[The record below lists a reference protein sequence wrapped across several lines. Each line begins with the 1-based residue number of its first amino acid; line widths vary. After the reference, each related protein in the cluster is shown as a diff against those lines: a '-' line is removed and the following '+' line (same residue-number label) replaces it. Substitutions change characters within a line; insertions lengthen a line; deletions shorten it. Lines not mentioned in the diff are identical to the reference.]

1 MPPCELS
8 IAGTLSDS
16 KPISG
21 LARYVPGTAHQSAA
35 RTIGENQSMGVF
47 EAVDFDHH
55 ETVAFFDH
63 KSSGLKAIIALH
75 STVLG
80 PACGGTRVYPYST
93 SDAALTDVLRLSRG
107 MSYKNAIADLPL
119 GGGKAVFIGDPA
131 IDKTEARLLAYADA
145 VNTLG
150 GRYITAMDVGMTQ
163 RDMPVIARAT
173 KYVAGF
179 DQTGKSGGDS
189 GPMTALGVFLGL
201 KAAVKHRLGVDS
213 TKGLTVAI
221 QGVGKVGMKVAR
233 QLHAE
238 GAKLIVSDVQREL
251 LDQAVAE
258 FGAAPV
264 GGDEI
269 VVAECDVFSPNA
281 LGAVLNR
288 DSISRLRARVVA
300 GAANNQLAR
309 DSDGA
314 ELRARGILYTP
325 DYVINGG
332 GVICVAGQIFDWGNA
347 EIERRVR
354 GIADRLVQIFN
365 RADQENAP
373 TNVIANRMAEERMA
387 RAAQTRHAAE

>member
-1 MPPCELS
+1 
-8 IAGTLSDS
+8 
-16 KPISG
+16 
-21 LARYVPGTAHQSAA
+21 
-35 RTIGENQSMGVF
+35 MGVF
-47 EAVDFDHH
+47 EADDFDHH

-63 KSSGLKAIIALH
+63 KPSGLKAIIALH
-75 STVLG
+75 STALG

-93 SDAALTDVLRLSRG
+93 SNDALTDVLRLSRG

-119 GGGKAVFIGDPA
+119 GGGKAVFIGNPA
-131 IDKTEARLLAYADA
+131 TDKTEARLLAYADA

-150 GRYITAMDVGMTQ
+150 GSYITAMDVGMTQ
-163 RDMPVIARAT
+163 RDMPVIARGT
-173 KYVAGF
+173 KCVAGF
-179 DQTGKSGGDS
+179 DQPGKSGGDS

-201 KAAVKHRLGVDS
+201 KAAVKHRLGTDS
-213 TKGLTVAI
+213 LKGLTVAI

-258 FGAAPV
+258 FGATV
-264 GGDEI
+264 FDGDEI
-269 VVAECDVFSPNA
+269 VAAECDVFSPNA
-281 LGAVLNR
+281 LGGVLNR
-288 DSISRLRARVVA
+288 NTVRRLKARVVA
-300 GAANNQLAR
+300 GAANNQLSR
-309 DSDGA
+309 DSDGV
-314 ELRARGILYTP
+314 ELLARGILYAP

-365 RADQENAP
+365 RADQENTP
-373 TNVIANRMAEERMA
+373 TNVIADRMAEERMV